1 MTIAVANVNQDSDT
15 FGQWMAKTSQ
25 LATALSN
32 YVVTVDSNTAVGN
45 AAISGTFTANSLAT
59 ANSGYILLGQATSNV
74 AASPQSI
81 VLQTSTASNNVITS
95 TGMIIDG
102 TVQYTSS
109 FMSIGNTV
117 FGPANG
123 HVDSLYIGNTIHFN
137 QSYISESHF
146 NALLMNTYT
155 LAVSSYGYFGDIE
168 ANTEINRDGISIYAN
183 PTGSQIV
190 NSYMN
195 STDLYIQNI
204 HANTISIQG
213 GMNGDQLINGN
224 LHVTGNE
231 IIDGTLTIGS
241 GIVNGN
247 EHITGNLQVDRN
259 TSISGNGTI
268 SGDLHVGGSIYTAGN
283 STTSGSETINGD
295 LTVYGHIA
303 APISVTTGILSA
315 SISATVHELEVTS
328 FGALINGGATINGSY
343 GLHVNGGNI
352 NVDGALTAT
361 GNITAYYSD
370 DNLKDKLG
378 NIENALEKL
387 LSLNGFKYRPNQ
399 TAQDLGYPMKDEVGV
414 SAQEVQ
420 KVLPEAVVP
429 APISDQYL
437 TVHYDRII
445 PLLIEAIKE
454 LKAEVDSLKNDR

>member
-1 MTIAVANVNQDSDT
+1 MTIAVANVDQSSDT
-15 FGQWMAKTSQ
+15 FGQWMVKTSQ

-32 YVVTVDSNTAVGN
+32 YVVTVNSNTTVGN

-59 ANSGYILLGQATSNV
+59 ANSGYILLGRATSNV

-123 HVDSLYIGNTIHFN
+123 HIDNLYIANTIHFN

-146 NALLMNTYT
+146 NALLINTYT
-155 LAVSSYGYFGDIE
+155 LAVSNYGYFGDVE
-168 ANTEINRDGISIYAN
+168 ANTEVNRDGISIYAN
-183 PTGSQIV
+183 PTGSLIV

-204 HANTISIQG
+204 HANTISIAG
-213 GMNGDQLINGN
+213 GMNGNQLINGNLHVTGNEIIDGTLTIGSGIVNGN

-247 EHITGNLQVDRN
+247 EHITGNLLVDG
-259 TSISGNGTI
+259 TSTVSG
-268 SGDLHVGGSIYTAGN
+268 AF
-283 STTSGSETINGD
+283 
-295 LTVYGHIA
+295 IA
-303 APISVTTGILSA
+303 
-315 SISATVHELEVTS
+315 
-328 FGALINGGATINGSY
+328 NGGATVTGNEHVTGNLQVDGNITTNANEHIVGSLQVDGNQTVNGMLTVNNGATISGSATINGA
-343 GLHVNGGNI
+343 I
-352 NVDGALTAT
+352 TAT

-399 TAQDLGYPMKDEVGV
+399 TAQDLGYAIKDEVGV

-437 TVHYDRII
+437 TVHYDRLI

-454 LKAEVDSLKNDR
+454 LKAEVDSLKNGR